1 MRLIPGLA
9 RICASRCACLGLLT
23 LLPITAAAE
32 TAYVTDNL
40 RLRMYSD
47 ANLTSVIETLQ
58 SGDAFEVL
66 SRNSQTALVELPD
79 GRQGYVSAGYIV
91 YDPPA
96 KLIVNEAQAEVE
108 RVTAELDALQAA
120 FAEPQA
126 LVDELQAEASSLQA
140 DLEAATARVAE
151 LEDSNESLVAKQARY
166 RYSLPY
172 TWVGGAI
179 IIALIAGVLLGQWWD
194 DRQSRKR
201 HGGIRVY

>member
-1 MRLIPGLA
+1 MRLVI
-9 RICASRCACLGLLT
+9 GLLA
-23 LLPITAAAE
+23 LLPMLAAAE
-32 TAYVTDNL
+32 TGYVTD
-40 RLRMYSD
+40 RLMLGLHQAEDTSD
-47 ANLTSVIETLQ
+47 RPFRSLE
-58 SGDAFEVL
+58 SGTRFEVL
-66 SRNSQTALVELPD
+66 SRDRLYARVRLED
-79 GRQGYVSAGYIV
+79 GTEGYVKAAYVV
-91 YDPPA
+91 YEPPA

-108 RVTAELDALQAA
+108 RVTAELESLQAA

-126 LVDELQAEASSLQA
+126 LVDQLQAEASALKA
-140 DLEAATARVAE
+140 DLDAATARVAE
-151 LEDSNESLVAKQARY
+151 LEESNESLVAKQARY

>member
-1 MRLIPGLA
+1 MRLLSGRA

-23 LLPITAAAE
+23 LLPIIAAAE

-47 ANLTSVIETLQ
+47 ASLTSVIETLQ

-108 RVTAELDALQAA
+108 RVTAELEALQAA

-126 LVDELQAEASSLQA
+126 LVDQLQAEASSLQA
-140 DLEAATARVAE
+140 DFEAATAQVAE
-151 LEDSNESLVAKQARY
+151 LEESNESLVAKQARY

-179 IIALIAGVLLGQWWD
+179 IIALISGILLGQWWD